1 MITADAEGA
10 AGPSPSPTFLS
21 LPLDLSS
28 SVVRTNISSYP
39 DYRRRSDGAS
49 SLWSLSADAFARLS
63 DLEHENDVLR
73 RQLEKIG
80 KMDGLAIEQSRR
92 RPSKSDDRPAAAAR
106 RDRSW
111 SWGRREE
118 LEQLR
123 SENRELTDRLRE
135 QADQMI
141 ELKQERES
149 LLMTIQLLQDDLTAS
164 ERRRQKTTSPH

>member
-1 MITADAEGA
+1 MVVAEGA
-10 AGPSPSPTFLS
+10 PGPSPSPTFLS
-21 LPLDLSS
+21 LPLDFGSS
-28 SVVRTNISSYP
+28 FLHSHSSAHP
-39 DYRRRSDGAS
+39 DFRRRSDGAS
-49 SLWSLSADAFARLS
+49 SLFSMSVDTVTRMS

-80 KMDGLAIEQSRR
+80 KMDGFAIERSRR
-92 RPSKSDDRPAAAAR
+92 LSKPDEKPAVAR

-123 SENRELTDRLRE
+123 KENTDMIQRLRE
-135 QADQMI
+135 QADGLM

-149 LLMTIQLLQDDLTAS
+149 LLMTIQLLQDDLTMS